1 MATVNPTTER
11 LPDQDAIL
19 YTWVLTNT
27 DSVGAPI
34 TAHEFGDR
42 TLQVTGTF
50 DSATVVLEGANVSTY
65 TTLTDPQGNSMS
77 KTAAAIEQAE
87 PTSPWQPTSA
97 PEIDA
102 FSLNSTPIAAAAS
115 IIEIRMWFKPRT
127 RFFKSMPSS
136 LSSGFVS
143 TGNLISSGFAWQ
155 H

>member
-11 LPDQDAIL
+11 LPDQDAVL

-77 KTAAAIEQAE
+77 KAAAAIEQVME
-87 PTSPWQPTSA
+87 VPRYTRP
-97 PEIDA
+97 
-102 FSLNSTPIAAAAS
+102 NSSGGSGSQSVTVTLFC
-115 IIEIRMWFKPRT
+115 RRT
-127 RFFKSMPSS
+127 RK
-136 LSSGFVS
+136 
-143 TGNLISSGFAWQ
+143 
-155 H
+155 